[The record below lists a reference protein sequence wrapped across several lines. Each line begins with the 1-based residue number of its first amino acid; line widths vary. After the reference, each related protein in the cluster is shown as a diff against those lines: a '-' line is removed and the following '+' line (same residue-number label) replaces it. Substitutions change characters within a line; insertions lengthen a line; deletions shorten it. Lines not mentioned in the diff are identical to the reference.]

1 MKTIAE
7 LIKQAEK
14 NISFY
19 MVKPTVGPLIGNP
32 LGLMVPFSTAVV
44 PVTEEAA
51 RVETIGALENLKEAI
66 RVAQPFVD
74 VEGMYSVVYQNVVL
88 SEGSIFMAE

>member
-32 LGLMVPFSTAVV
+32 LGLMVLMHQRDMS
-44 PVTEEAA
+44 E
-51 RVETIGALENLKEAI
+51 KEG
-66 RVAQPFVD
+66 
-74 VEGMYSVVYQNVVL
+74 E
-88 SEGSIFMAE
+88 

>member
-1 MKTIAE
+1 MWVIYVLKENKMKTIAE

-32 LGLMVPFSTAVV
+32 LGLMVLMHQRDMS
-44 PVTEEAA
+44 E
-51 RVETIGALENLKEAI
+51 KEG
-66 RVAQPFVD
+66 
-74 VEGMYSVVYQNVVL
+74 E
-88 SEGSIFMAE
+88 

>member
-7 LIKQAEK
+7 LIKQAEN

-32 LGLMVPFSTAVV
+32 LGLLVLMHQRN
-44 PVTEEAA
+44 EA
-51 RVETIGALENLKEAI
+51 LKFLIAN
-66 RVAQPFVD
+66 R
-74 VEGMYSVVYQNVVL
+74 
-88 SEGSIFMAE
+88 

>member
-32 LGLMVPFSTAVV
+32 LGLIMLMHQ
-44 PVTEEAA
+44 
-51 RVETIGALENLKEAI
+51 R
-66 RVAQPFVD
+66 D
-74 VEGMYSVVYQNVVL
+74 
-88 SEGSIFMAE
+88 MAEKEEE

>member
-7 LIKQAEK
+7 LIKHAEK

-32 LGLMVPFSTAVV
+32 LGLMVLMHQRDMS
-44 PVTEEAA
+44 E
-51 RVETIGALENLKEAI
+51 KEG
-66 RVAQPFVD
+66 
-74 VEGMYSVVYQNVVL
+74 E
-88 SEGSIFMAE
+88 

>member
-32 LGLMVPFSTAVV
+32 LVLMHQRDMS
-44 PVTEEAA
+44 E
-51 RVETIGALENLKEAI
+51 KEG
-66 RVAQPFVD
+66 
-74 VEGMYSVVYQNVVL
+74 E
-88 SEGSIFMAE
+88 